1 LQAFLHPRDADL
13 PLAIQKVEGSNP
25 FSRFRKAL
33 ICGAASPAVPNELVV
48 EVDEFET
55 DDPALQGER
64 KMMISLSDADGGTE
78 LVGVSSSRR

>member
-1 LQAFLHPRDADL
+1 LQASLHPRDADL

-25 FSRFRKAL
+25 ISRFRKAL
-33 ICGAASPAVPNELVV
+33 ICGAASSAVPNELVV

-55 DDPALQGER
+55 DDPALQDER